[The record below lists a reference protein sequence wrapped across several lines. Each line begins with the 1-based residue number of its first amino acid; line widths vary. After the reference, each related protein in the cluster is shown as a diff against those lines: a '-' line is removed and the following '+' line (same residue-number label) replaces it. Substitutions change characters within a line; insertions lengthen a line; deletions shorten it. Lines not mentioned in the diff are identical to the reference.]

1 MVNPMVLWLWEVQA
15 FKSTL
20 KIEIQGEIISITLK
34 KVFVILSEN
43 VYLFFILIY
52 NLLHHGR
59 VNIGSDFNNNI
70 ILKVYHPAVSVVK
83 WFSI

>member
-34 KVFVILSEN
+34 KMFVIESGN
-43 VYLFFILIY
+43 VYFIFHSHL
-52 NLLHHGR
+52 
-59 VNIGSDFNNNI
+59 
-70 ILKVYHPAVSVVK
+70 
-83 WFSI
+83 